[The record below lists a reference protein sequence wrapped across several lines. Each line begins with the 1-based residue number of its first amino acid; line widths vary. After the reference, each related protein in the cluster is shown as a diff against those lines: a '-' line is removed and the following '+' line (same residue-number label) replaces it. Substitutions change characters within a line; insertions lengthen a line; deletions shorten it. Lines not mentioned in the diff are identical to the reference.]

1 MMTYSD
7 FTTLTSAE
15 REPRDNYK
23 TLISCV
29 VPRPIALVS
38 TISADGI
45 PNLASFSF
53 FNGVCARPPAVMFA
67 PATKRDGGQKDTI
80 ANLREVGEFV
90 INVVPYEIRAAMNQ
104 TSYPYPREV
113 NEFDASGLTPLPS
126 RLVRPSRVV
135 QSPIHLECKLIQIV
149 PVGDG
154 RLSTS
159 ICIGE
164 VLCFHV
170 AAGYLLEDD
179 TADIEKLDLIGR
191 LGGDDYCTTRDRFS
205 LPRASATR

>member
-38 TISADGI
+38 TIGADGI
-45 PNLASFSF
+45 LNLAPFSF
-53 FNGVCARPPAVMFA
+53 FNGVCANPPAVMFA
-67 PATKRDGGQKDTI
+67 PATRRDGGQKDTI

-90 INVVPYEIRAAMNQ
+90 VNVVPYAIREAMNQ
-104 TSYPYPREV
+104 TSYPYPRDV
-113 NEFDASGLTPLPS
+113 SEFDASGLTALPS
-126 RLVRPSRVV
+126 WFVRPARVA
-135 QSPIHLECKLIQIV
+135 QSPIHLECKLVQIV

-154 RLSTS
+154 PLSTS
-159 ICIGE
+159 ICVGE

-170 AAGYLLEDD
+170 ASGYLLEDD
-179 TADIEKLDLIGR
+179 SADIEKLDLIGR

-205 LPRASATR
+205 LPRATAKR

>member
-1 MMTYSD
+1 MMIYSD

-38 TISADGI
+38 TMSAEGI
-45 PNLASFSF
+45 PNLAPFSF
-53 FNGVCARPPAVMFA
+53 FNGVCAKPPAVMFA
-67 PATKRDGGQKDTI
+67 PATKRDGSEKDTI
-80 ANLREVGEFV
+80 ANLGEVGEFV
-90 INVVPYEIRAAMNQ
+90 VNVVPYEIRTAMNQ
-104 TSYPYPREV
+104 ASYPFPRDV
-113 NEFDASGLTPLPS
+113 NEFDASGLIPLPS
-126 RLVRPSRVV
+126 RFVRPPRVA
-135 QSPIHLECKLIQIV
+135 QSPVHMECRLVQMV
-149 PVGDG
+149 GVGDG
-154 RLSTS
+154 PLSTS

-170 AAGYLLEDD
+170 ASGHLLKDN

-205 LPRASATR
+205 LPRATAKS